1 MAYKFSKNPA
11 ERLAGVIHSE
21 AIYNRLAYLAYETG
35 QINLTD
41 KQHNQIDEYRQFDWH
56 KLLSGKAGY
65 SPLAISNSAKD
76 TVKIKVRFVGL
87 PNSPAKE
94 SNDTSR
100 KLMESLQTTAIMRYL
115 AKKKYGIDHSF
126 YTSMLTINFVNADKG
141 FLSDA
146 IQLQLWLYQRS
157 RKHARDVVSK
167 KLKTKDGNILLGLYP
182 DLELTVQPERLKS
195 RNGHQLYNVHMHVL
209 VFTTE
214 RPSRYLY
221 DLLWD
226 KYSKDCAIAGVK
238 ASRKA
243 FMMEGAYAKPNKNKK
258 PNIPTG
264 DDDDD
269 ANDAQTNSALAEAT
283 KYVVKPEEL
292 NSLAVSS
299 SIQVDK
305 HGKLRDTKR
314 GGNGEPSADDKFK
327 LSVFAEIY
335 RAFTEPSISKD
346 CPYNVADELRQRL
359 GKRVRIQPSGLYGDA
374 HALRNSLVKAGF
386 GGLLTFQK
394 SHGDLGLV
402 PNFFTKL
409 LQVQIKGFKRHE
421 PKVFKRGTYV
431 ATRGS
436 GYQYFADMTTSNLS
450 NEEILYYNRNYIA
463 NACFGTIKRFN
474 DKLAKTGWLKADGS
488 PADGLKSKQLAVL
501 DLIQHYCQLNST
513 VDDLQAVIDDWIS
526 TVNSAYDDGDA
537 DERCAN
543 RLDDLSALKNALNA
557 VPGGPFYE
565 LQHVR
570 HFKNYDDAARLYHIA
585 SQSCVVESVARTH
598 HRLLNESE
606 RKQWLESLK
615 PVIDTFVVMH
625 TGTHLFDYR
634 NNNELRTKI
643 AKCPSMRDSR
653 GNWIDYWLHP
663 DKTNDRLA
671 KRDHDLDFIINSLKL
686 FMTDD
691 DSKRQLAFNYD
702 TDEFGHLLHLHD
714 NRILMSVLEW
724 TPIADGHGDTFR
736 LTVDG
741 DHLEHMMTSL
751 LKSTNVNNHAYD
763 YILDNQ

>member
-41 KQHNQIDEYRQFDWH
+41 KQHNQLDAYRKFDWH
-56 KLLSGKAGY
+56 KLLNGKTGY

-76 TVKIKVRFVGL
+76 TVKIKIRFVGL

-100 KLMESLQTTAIMRYL
+100 KLMESLQTTAIMRHL
-115 AKKKYGIDHSF
+115 VKKKYDVDHSF
-126 YTSMLTINFVNADKG
+126 YTSMLTLNFVNADLG

-146 IQLQLWLYQRS
+146 IQLQLWLYQRL
-157 RKHARDVVSK
+157 RKYFRDTASK
-167 KLKTKDGNILLGLYP
+167 KLFKKTGNIFLGFYP
-182 DLELTVQPERLKS
+182 DLELTIKQDRLKS
-195 RNGHQLYNVHMHVL
+195 RNGHQLYNVHMHIL
-209 VFTTE
+209 IFTTE
-214 RPSRYLY
+214 EISDYLY
-221 DLLWD
+221 ELLWA
-226 KYSKDCAIAGVK
+226 KYQADCKLAGVK
-238 ASRKA
+238 VSKQA
-243 FMMEGAYAKPNKNKK
+243 FQLKGAYKKKKKSKPEL
-258 PNIPTG
+258 P

-269 ANDAQTNSALAEAT
+269 TAEAQTNSALAEAT

-299 SIQVDK
+299 SVRVDK
-305 HGKLRDTKR
+305 NGKLHDTKS
-314 GGNGEPSADDKFK
+314 GNGEPSNDDKFK
-327 LSVFAEIY
+327 LSVFSEIY
-335 RAFTEPSISKD
+335 RAFTEPSIAKN
-346 CPYNVADELRQRL
+346 CPYNVADKLRQRL
-359 GKRVRIQPSGLYGDA
+359 GKRVRVQPSGLYGDA
-374 HALRNSLVKAGF
+374 HALRTSLVKAGF

-394 SHGDLGLV
+394 SYGDLGLV

-409 LQVQIKGFKRHE
+409 LQVKIKGFKKHA
-421 PKVFKRGTYV
+421 PKICKRGTYV

-436 GYQYFADMTTSNLS
+436 GYQYFTDMTTSNLS
-450 NEEILYYNRNYIA
+450 NEEVLYYNRNYIA
-463 NACFGTIKRFN
+463 NACFGSIQRFN
-474 DKLAKTGWLKADGS
+474 AKLQKTGWLKADGT
-488 PADGLKSKQLAVL
+488 PADGLTSKQLAML
-501 DLIQHYCQLNST
+501 DIVQNYCQLNSN

-526 TVNSAYDDGDA
+526 TVYSVYEDGDD

-543 RLDDLSALKNALNA
+543 RLDDLRALKNALNA

-570 HFKNYDDAARLYHIA
+570 HFKNYDDAARLYHVA

-653 GNWIDYWLHP
+653 GNWVDYWLHP

-702 TDEFGHLLHLHD
+702 TDENGHLLHLHD
-714 NRILMSVLEW
+714 NRVLMSVLEW
-724 TPIADGHGDTFR
+724 TPVDDGNGDVFH
-736 LTVDG
+736 LVVDG

-763 YILDNQ
+763 YILDD

>member
-41 KQHNQIDEYRQFDWH
+41 KQHNQIDEYRKFDWH
-56 KLLSGKAGY
+56 KLLNGKTGY

-76 TVKIKVRFVGL
+76 TVKIKIRFVGL

-100 KLMESLQTTAIMRYL
+100 KLMESLQTTAIMRYV
-115 AKKKYGIDHSF
+115 AKKKYNIDHSF
-126 YTSMLTINFVNADKG
+126 YTSMLTINFVNADFG
-141 FLSDA
+141 HLSDA
-146 IQLQLWLYQRS
+146 IQLQLWLYQRL
-157 RKHARDVVSK
+157 RKHFRDTVSK
-167 KLKTKDGNILLGLYP
+167 KLKARDNNIFLGLYP
-182 DLELTVQPERLKS
+182 DLELTIQPDRLKS

-221 DLLWD
+221 DLLWN

-238 ASRKA
+238 ASKKA
-243 FMMEGAYAKPNKNKK
+243 FMMEDAYTKPVKAKK
-258 PNIPTG
+258 PNIPND

-269 ANDAQTNSALAEAT
+269 ANNAQTNSALAEAT

-299 SIQVDK
+299 SVRVDK
-305 HGKLRDTKR
+305 NGKLRDTKR
-314 GGNGEPSADDKFK
+314 GNGEPSADDKFK

-335 RAFTEPSISKD
+335 RAFTEPSITKD

-501 DLIQHYCQLNST
+501 DLIQHYCQLNSNI
-513 VDDLQAVIDDWIS
+513 DDLKAVIDDWIS
-526 TVNSAYDDGDA
+526 TVNSAYEDGEE

-557 VPGGPFYE
+557 TPGGPFYE

-570 HFKNYDDAARLYHIA
+570 HFKNYDDAARLYHVA
-585 SQSCVVESVARTH
+585 RQFCVVESVTRVNYYS
-598 HRLLNESE
+598 LNDDE
-606 RKQWLESLK
+606 RDKWLESLK
-615 PVIDTFVVMH
+615 PAIDAFVVMH

-634 NNNELRTKI
+634 ANDKLRAKI
-643 AKCPSMRDSR
+643 AKYPSMKESR
-653 GNWIDYWLHP
+653 GNWVDYWLHP

-671 KRDHDLDFIINSLKL
+671 KRNHDLDFIINSLKL
-686 FMTDD
+686 FMSDD
-691 DSKRQLAFNYD
+691 DATRQLATNYGTSD
-702 TDEFGHLLHLHD
+702 YGGLTYLTD
-714 NRILMSVLEW
+714 NRVLTSVLEW
-724 TPIADGHGDTFR
+724 SPVESQNGDVFR

-741 DHLEHMMTSL
+741 DHLENMMAGL

-763 YILDNQ
+763 YILDD